1 MDDRGSDP
9 AARLMPT
16 NHTPGVLLVALG
28 FAGAILAAV
37 APQFRL
43 VGLGMGLV
51 GFFGASTLFGTAGRI
66 ARSLRPFIG
75 RTVRV
80 EVWGTP
86 LPGSDGN
93 VFEIDSVLAAGVGLL
108 IYLRPASG
116 GPRTLLK
123 VAQPTSARWNADD
136 LEIGAAGYVSWADR
150 KLKPIDAMH
159 RSAVVLSIV

>member
-1 MDDRGSDP
+1 MDDGASAP

-16 NHTPGVLLVALG
+16 NHTPAVLLVALG
-28 FAGAILAAV
+28 FAGVVLAAV

-43 VGLGMGLV
+43 VGLGLGLV
-51 GFFGASTLFGTAGRI
+51 GFFGAGTLFGSAGRI

-86 LPGSDGN
+86 LPGSEGN

-108 IYLRPASG
+108 IHLCPASG

-123 VAQPTSARWNADD
+123 VAQPTSARWDADD
-136 LEIGAAGYVSWADR
+136 LEIGGAGYVSWAGR
-150 KLKPIDAMH
+150 KLKPIDGAH